1 MGSLDRR
8 TPPPRK
14 RQLVRSA
21 AACVDT
27 HGRGRASR
35 HRARSPRRCHRV
47 HTGKRAVHP
56 VGAAYEATVVV
67 EDSGWDLVEGTVL
80 GRPGSYR
87 AIAGL
92 SRGFGIPL
100 RWRDVHGIAVRMFDA
115 GGPAIPQDLL
125 VATAHRKSSGRDA
138 TSVTPRYEQVFSSML
153 RLRAPNGEVIV
164 RASPLQPMPE
174 DATVHTYVAG
184 RWEFEIGV
192 SPPGGEARPV
202 ARLTL
207 GAPLSREATEALEF
221 NLAHDGGGSCR
232 SAC

>member
-8 TPPPRK
+8 TPPPRNADW
-14 RQLVRSA
+14 SA
-21 AACVDT
+21 PPPPASTHTAAGVLLGT
-27 HGRGRASR
+27 ALAPLGAAIGFTR
-35 HRARSPRRCHRV
+35 
-47 HTGKRAVHP
+47 GKRAVHP

-87 AIAGL
+87 AIARL

-153 RLRAPNGEVIV
+153 RLRGPNGEVIV

-174 DATVHTYVAG
+174 DATVHAYVAG

-207 GAPLSREATEALEF
+207 GAPLSA
-221 NLAHDGGGSCR
+221 R
-232 SAC
+232 SD